1 MFVSGICM
9 YSQCVQSYEVRR
21 DIRSPRAP
29 PPTQCWEPNPGAK
42 AVNNFNPKAGSPV
55 FFTPPPP
62 LRLGKLNVKG
72 NSFALLP
79 IFLPIYFF
87 EAE

>member
-1 MFVSGICM
+1 M

-55 FFTPPPP
+55 FFTPPPHF
-62 LRLGKLNVKG
+62 G
-72 NSFALLP
+72 
-79 IFLPIYFF
+79 
-87 EAE
+87 